1 MAQGPK
7 KKKKAAPSAAVG
19 KKTATKKPAAKKS
32 AAKRP
37 VGRKVTPAAAKKRVA
52 AKKAPAK
59 KAAKKATATKPPGK
73 PGRATTGNAS
83 PPPRRRGEMDAHCQ
97 DQLVPGSDGK
107 LHVKVLNPRF
117 SGLWTAP
124 PSPADPNP
132 TLDQYIV
139 MVNRFLRDG
148 NAEPPFALSICV
160 EVAGQEITINEGSAA
175 LLTQL
180 TSFLQCRLT
189 SILKVCTC

>member
-1 MAQGPK
+1 VP
-7 KKKKAAPSAAVG
+7 
-19 KKTATKKPAAKKS
+19 
-32 AAKRP
+32 
-37 VGRKVTPAAAKKRVA
+37 

-59 KAAKKATATKPPGK
+59 KAAKKVVAAKPAGK
-73 PGRATTGNAS
+73 PGRATTKTPGRPS
-83 PPPRRRGEMDAHCQ
+83 RPRGEMDAHCQ
-97 DQLVPGSDGK
+97 DQLVPGLDGK

-117 SGLWTAP
+117 SGLWTP
-124 PSPADPNP
+124 PSSPADPNP

-160 EVAGQEITINEGSAA
+160 EVAGQEVPVNGDSAE

-180 TSFLQCRLT
+180 TEFLQCRLN
-189 SILKVCTC
+189 SPLKVCTC